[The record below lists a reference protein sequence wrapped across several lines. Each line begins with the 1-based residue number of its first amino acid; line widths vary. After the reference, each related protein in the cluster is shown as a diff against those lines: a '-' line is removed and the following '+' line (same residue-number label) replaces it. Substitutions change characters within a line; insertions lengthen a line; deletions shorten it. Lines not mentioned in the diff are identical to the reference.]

1 MWHHINYSHGSLD
14 IRKHHIELLSPARTA
29 DSGRIAINYGADAV
43 YIGAPL
49 FSARAA
55 AGNRVQDIEKL
66 ADYAHRYHARVY
78 VALNTILFEE
88 ELVKAHSLIWD
99 LYQAGADALIIQ
111 DMAVAEMDLPPVELH
126 ASTQANNF
134 DVSKVRFLESAGFSR
149 VVLAR
154 ELTLSQIRE
163 MRKAT
168 SIELECFVHGALC
181 VSLSGRCY
189 MSLAQGGRSGNRGV
203 CAQPCRKL
211 YDLVDARGKSIAQKK
226 HLLSLKDLDLSDHL
240 SELIWSGVNSLKIE
254 GRLKDDNY
262 VKNITAHYRKLLDSF
277 LQDNPAYGKA
287 SSGNCYFDFEPD
299 PSKTFSRGSSYYFL
313 NGRTNDLVNFNTP
326 KSAGEFIGTVIRS
339 QGRMLELKT
348 IESLNNNDGL
358 CYFDADGNLAGLKVN
373 VADGNRLTLAGE
385 EKLSPG
391 TKIFRNYDHKF
402 SEMLKSSRTRRKIDI
417 RLTVIESNQG
427 LLVRGRDEDG
437 VVHEREYVVE
447 KVPARN
453 AVRAEEILKEQ
464 MGRSGDSIFRVI
476 ETDVVWADPFFLPVS
491 LINRVRR
498 EFLDEFIGIRIQ
510 KRYAG
515 KKIKHNPGAQF
526 PVTQVDFT
534 ENISNS
540 LSRQFYE
547 RHGVVS
553 AAPALEVTE
562 DYAGKRLMTMKHCL
576 KYQLGYCRR
585 YGGSDQVPWEEP
597 LFLVDG
603 DRRFRLEFECTAC
616 RMNLYHM

>member
-1 MWHHINYSHGSLD
+1 ME

-29 DSGRIAINYGADAV
+29 DAGRIAINFGADAV

-55 AGNRVQDIEKL
+55 AGNRIQDIEKL
-66 ADYAHRYHARVY
+66 AEYAHRYHSRVY

-88 ELVKAHSLIWD
+88 ELEKARSQIWD
-99 LYQAGADALIIQ
+99 LYHAGADALIIQ
-111 DMAVAEMDLPPVELH
+111 DMAVPEMDLPPVELH

-226 HLLSLKDLDLSDHL
+226 HLLSLKDLDLSGHL
-240 SELIWSGVNSLKIE
+240 PGLIGSGVNSLKIE

-277 LQDNPAYGKA
+277 FRDNPVYGKT
-287 SSGNCYFDFEPD
+287 SSGSCSFDFEPD
-299 PSKTFSRGSSYYFL
+299 PSKTFSRGSSHYFL
-313 NGRTNDLVNFNTP
+313 NGRSDDLVSFETP

-348 IESLNNNDGL
+348 GELLNNNDGL
-358 CYFDADGNLAGLKVN
+358 CYFDPSGNLSGLKVN

-385 EKLSPG
+385 GNLPQG
-391 TKIFRNYDHKF
+391 TKVFRNYDHKF
-402 SEMLKSSRTRRKIDI
+402 SEMLKSRRTRRKVDI
-417 RLTVIESNQG
+417 RLSVKERNQG
-427 LLVRGRDEDG
+427 LLIQGRDEDG
-437 VVHEREYVVE
+437 ISLEREFAVE
-447 KVPARN
+447 KFPARD
-453 AVRAEEILKEQ
+453 AAKAEEILKEQ
-464 MGRSGDSIFRVI
+464 MGRSGDSIFRVV
-476 ETDVVWADPFFLPVS
+476 ETRVDWAEPLFLPVS

-498 EFLDEFIGIRIQ
+498 EFLDEFTGLRIQ
-510 KRYAG
+510 KRDTG
-515 KKIKHNPGAQF
+515 RKFNHNSDARF

-576 KYQLGYCRR
+576 KYQLGYCRK
-585 YGGSDQVPWEEP
+585 YGGSDQVPWVEP

-603 DRRFRLEFECTAC
+603 DRRFRLEFDCTAC
-616 RMNLYHM
+616 RMNLYHL